1 VPAET
6 ALLWFRRDLRLG
18 DHPALL
24 AAADAAPATLALAL
38 FVMDEHVLASSGAP
52 LRRRS
57 WTTRRNGPRRWP
69 ATSWSGRPAERIRCG
84 VRRDAGP
91 GRLPG
96 P

>member
-1 VPAET
+1 M
-6 ALLWFRRDLRLG
+6 WFRRDLRLG

-24 AAADAAPATLALAL
+24 AAADAAPATLAL
-38 FVMDEHVLASSGAP
+38 FVMDEHLLASSGAP

-57 WTTRRNGPRRWP
+57 WTTWRNGPRRWP
-69 ATSWSGRPAERIRCG
+69 ATSWSGRAAERLRRG
-84 VRRDAGP
+84 VRRGAGP